1 MGTISSS
8 KASEFRLQGGYETGT
23 HFPKSMDTK
32 LMNNL
37 NNNYNKNSFSSKPPE
52 TKDTAYLN
60 KRKTYLNKLN
70 TGEIK
75 EPRPSTLEYYE
86 IVKEGDTYEVKKG

>member
-1 MGTISSS
+1 MSEGLESALKYLTNTI
-8 KASEFRLQGGYETGT
+8 KNL
-23 HFPKSMDTK
+23 DTK
-32 LMNNL
+32 LMNTL
-37 NNNYNKNSFSSKPPE
+37 NNNYNKTSFSSKPPE

-86 IVKEGDTYEVKKG
+86 IVKEGDVYEVKKG